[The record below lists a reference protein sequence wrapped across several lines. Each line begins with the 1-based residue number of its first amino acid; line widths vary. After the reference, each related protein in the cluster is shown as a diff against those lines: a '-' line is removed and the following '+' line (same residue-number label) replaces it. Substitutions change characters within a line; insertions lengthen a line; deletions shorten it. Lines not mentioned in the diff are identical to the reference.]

1 MSSILSFVN
10 HNKLGFINILLLPLS
25 LIFFILSSLRRWL
38 YRVGIIKVNHSSVP
52 VVVVGNVTAGGS
64 GKTPIVIAI
73 VNYFTSQ
80 NKKVG
85 VVSRGYGGDYTQES
99 LEVTHLSNPREC
111 GDEPILIAQHTN
123 ANVVVAKK
131 RSNAVKFL
139 TKNYNL
145 DIIISDDGLQHYSM
159 GRDLEIA
166 VVEGVNRFGNGLFLP
181 SGPLR
186 ESISRLKSVDI
197 IINNGSR
204 ADGEVSSQL
213 EAESYT
219 NLLTSETKKLD
230 YFKNI
235 NCYAVAGI
243 GSPENFYKMLENQ
256 GAKLTTK
263 SFPDHH
269 LFIEDDLVFKE
280 DYPILMTAKD
290 CVKCKHFATSQMWYL
305 NVSAKLSLD
314 FFEQLESK
322 L

>member
-1 MSSILSFVN
+1 
-10 HNKLGFINILLLPLS
+10 
-25 LIFFILSSLRRWL
+25 
-38 YRVGIIKVNHSSVP
+38 
-52 VVVVGNVTAGGS
+52 
-64 GKTPIVIAI
+64 
-73 VNYFTSQ
+73 
-80 NKKVG
+80 
-85 VVSRGYGGDYTQES
+85 
-99 LEVTHLSNPREC
+99 
-111 GDEPILIAQHTN
+111 
-123 ANVVVAKK
+123 
-131 RSNAVKFL
+131 
-139 TKNYNL
+139 
-145 DIIISDDGLQHYSM
+145 M

-219 NLLTSETKKLD
+219 NLLSSETKKLD

-243 GSPENFYKMLENQ
+243 GSPENFYKMLEDQ

-314 FFEQLESK
+314 FYEQLESK

>member
-1 MSSILSFVN
+1 
-10 HNKLGFINILLLPLS
+10 
-25 LIFFILSSLRRWL
+25 
-38 YRVGIIKVNHSSVP
+38 
-52 VVVVGNVTAGGS
+52 
-64 GKTPIVIAI
+64 
-73 VNYFTSQ
+73 
-80 NKKVG
+80 
-85 VVSRGYGGDYTQES
+85 
-99 LEVTHLSNPREC
+99 
-111 GDEPILIAQHTN
+111 
-123 ANVVVAKK
+123 
-131 RSNAVKFL
+131 
-139 TKNYNL
+139 
-145 DIIISDDGLQHYSM
+145 M

-204 ADGEVSSQL
+204 ADGEVSCQL

-230 YFKNI
+230 YFENI

-243 GSPENFYKMLENQ
+243 GSPENFYKMLEDQ

-269 LFIEDDLVFKE
+269 PFIKGDLAFKE

-314 FFEQLESK
+314 FYEQLESK